1 MNDMEVLA
9 EALDAA
15 APDKERWLAGRD
27 AYLAALRDGEEVEQ
41 AFYSAL
47 DAAAPDEP
55 HWHAGRTLLVV
66 HGRLTTEPHETINL
80 RKAGRRA
87 VDSLKSLIGSK
98 LHKEGGAQ

>member
-1 MNDMEVLA
+1 MNDMEVLYK
-9 EALDAA
+9 ALNAA
-15 APDKERWLAGRD
+15 CPEKEQWIQGRD
-27 AYLAALRDGEEVEQ
+27 AYLAALQAGEEVER
-41 AFYSAL
+41 AFYDAL
-47 DAAAPDEP
+47 DAAPDEAY
-55 HWHAGRTLLVV
+55 WHAGRTVLVV